1 MFFLLNG
8 FFKNQGSRPADTI
21 VAQKRKKVKQE
32 KRKRKNDAEKKKM
45 QRVKD
50 NAEKNTQSTKISI
63 SIITKTL

>member
-8 FFKNQGSRPADTI
+8 FFENQGSRPADTI

-45 QRVKD
+45 QRVKN
-50 NAEKNTQSTKISI
+50 NAEKIRKVQSTA
-63 SIITKTL
+63 